1 MNGAAPFEFVR
12 VHPGGLLLDLTS
24 GSLFRLNESAA
35 FIWEAWLRGATAEQV
50 ASDLERS
57 YNLPP
62 STAEQ
67 HVAAALRIDPAEGT
81 PGPPSGEFL
90 YERTADGYVFS
101 RAGTPFL
108 VVDHR
113 GETLRLY
120 QPSRLS
126 PAEVGAALTAV
137 APKLVALQGYFVLHA
152 AAVIV
157 DGAAF
162 VVAGDSG
169 AGKTTTSRALVRAGA
184 SPLAED
190 KLVIR
195 ETRGVP
201 TVYQDCERNI
211 ERWALGTHADLSRG
225 EVVQCPDV
233 NEICTGPAVPI
244 REIGF
249 IDATRRMGRAI
260 SAVKLTTLDG
270 SGALFR
276 NSFCGSDAAP
286 DWTKNL
292 RTATNIAE
300 ATDSYDLTMPAGL
313 GELES
318 AAGVVLAARS
328 LRSR

>member
-1 MNGAAPFEFVR
+1 MNDGTSFEFVR

-35 FIWEAWLRGATAEQV
+35 FIWEAWLRGATAQQV

-62 STAEQ
+62 STAEE
-67 HVAAALRIDPAEGT
+67 HVAAALKIDPAEGT

-90 YERTADGYVFS
+90 YERTTDGYVFS
-101 RAGTPFL
+101 RGGTPFL
-108 VVDHR
+108 LVDHR
-113 GETLRLY
+113 GEQLRLY
-120 QPSRLS
+120 QPARMS
-126 PAEVGAALTAV
+126 PSEVAAALTAV
-137 APKLVALQGYFVLHA
+137 APKLVALQGHFVLHA
-152 AAVIV
+152 AAVLL
-157 DGAAF
+157 DGAAI

-169 AGKTTTSRALVRAGA
+169 AGKTTTARALVRAGA

-195 ETRGVP
+195 ETPGGP
-201 TVYQDCERNI
+201 TVFQACEQNI

-225 EVVQCPDV
+225 GVVPCPDV

-249 IDATRRMGRAI
+249 IEATRRMGRSI

-276 NSFCGSDAAP
+276 NSFCGSDAAA
-286 DWTKNL
+286 DWTKIL
-292 RTATNIAE
+292 RTATTVAE
-300 ATDSYDLTMPAGL
+300 ATDTYDLTMPAGI
-313 GELES
+313 GELE
-318 AAGVVLAARS
+318 AAASVVLATRS
-328 LRSR
+328 LRSK

>member
-1 MNGAAPFEFVR
+1 MNGATSFEFVR

-35 FIWEAWLRGATAEQV
+35 FIWEAWLRGATAQQV
-50 ASDLERS
+50 ASDLELS
-57 YNLPP
+57 YNLPQ

-67 HVAAALRIDPAEGT
+67 HVAAALKIDPAEGT

-90 YERTADGYVFS
+90 YERTAEGYVFS

-108 VVDHR
+108 VVDHQ
-113 GETLRLY
+113 GERLRLV

-126 PAEVGAALTAV
+126 ASEVAAALTAV
-137 APKLVALQGYFVLHA
+137 APKLVALQGHFVLHA
-152 AAVIV
+152 AAVIL
-157 DGAAF
+157 DGAAV

-169 AGKTTTSRALVRAGA
+169 AGKTTTARALVRAGA

-195 ETRGVP
+195 ETLGRP

-211 ERWALGTHADLSRG
+211 EAWALATHADLSRG
-225 EVVQCPDV
+225 RIVPCPDV
-233 NEICTGPAVPI
+233 NEICAGPAVPI
-244 REIGF
+244 RELGF
-249 IDATRRMGRAI
+249 IDATRRVGRSI

-276 NSFCGSDAAP
+276 NSFCGSDAAA

-292 RTATNIAE
+292 RTATTIAE
-300 ATDSYDLTMPAGL
+300 AIDAYDLTMPAGI
-313 GELES
+313 GELEE
-318 AAGVVLAARS
+318 AASVVLAARS
-328 LRSR
+328 LRSK